1 MGQKDNIKSLK
12 AAIALGSLELLL
24 PDPVLCIVV
33 TAPDDAVTTAVH
45 YYSFATVFY
54 YTIASCYSYSTAP
67 DPCPCHRADLVDD
80 AEDTRSELLTLYFS
94 YTLSRFSF
102 HQLSA

>member
-45 YYSFATVFY
+45 YYSLLQ
-54 YTIASCYSYSTAP
+54 YST
-67 DPCPCHRADLVDD
+67 
-80 AEDTRSELLTLYFS
+80 TR
-94 YTLSRFSF
+94 
-102 HQLSA
+102 